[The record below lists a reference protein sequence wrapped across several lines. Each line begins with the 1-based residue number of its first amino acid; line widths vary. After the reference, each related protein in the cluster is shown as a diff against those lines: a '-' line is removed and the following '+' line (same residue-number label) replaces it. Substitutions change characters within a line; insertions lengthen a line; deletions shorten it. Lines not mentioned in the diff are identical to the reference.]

1 MFTLHCGQYTTRFT
15 DTSKIT
21 GTGIECLRSTVDST
35 QQDFHTPSKITGTGI
50 ECLRS
55 TVDNTQQDLHTQVK

>member
-21 GTGIECLRSTVDST
+21 GTGIECLRSTVD
-35 QQDFHTPSKITGTGI
+35 
-50 ECLRS
+50 
-55 TVDNTQQDLHTQVK
+55 NTEQDLQTQVK